1 MSILKRFITG
11 SMVAGLI
18 AGLGGCGAGVPFPGG
33 DDQEEPQVFLSPV
46 ATEADVK
53 GTTKMIAGAPVTD
66 VMDQK
71 LNDAIGTL
79 QDPGAQEQV
88 HLKAVDQIMESLF
101 MSNLVVLPTQG
112 VPEADP
118 SIADHD
124 QMLTDAIAALNQ
136 HINTAGFAG
145 TEASKAAAWEARNFL
160 QVFQEAAEVI
170 GQQTAACDPQT
181 MQGPSCDLL
190 RAPDE
195 GGVLVDSVLN
205 PCSCDLDHDD
215 DVDHADLAIFK
226 ACARGPA
233 LPVGPGPGCDCADLD
248 GDGDADQTDF
258 AIIQRAH
265 AGENNT
271 PGPCDAQTNAFSREV
286 RSPFFAG
293 TPSPDIQEQ
302 VIVPDSLAEGECA
315 VVLKEIQGVKAVV
328 RPVLIPIW
336 VEPWYARAT
345 IVGFKTVW
353 IWEFVPAEFLKT
365 ISYCNSFGTLT
376 TNVEIQTVLER
387 QLLHFWSFMRQDVTL
402 HEN

>member
-145 TEASKAAAWEARNFL
+145 TEASKAAAGTDSKEVEL
-160 QVFQEAAEVI
+160 YVDYQEAKSRI
-170 GQQTAACDPQT
+170 GEDPSWT
-181 MQGPSCDLL
+181 S
-190 RAPDE
+190 
-195 GGVLVDSVLN
+195 
-205 PCSCDLDHDD
+205 
-215 DVDHADLAIFK
+215 
-226 ACARGPA
+226 
-233 LPVGPGPGCDCADLD
+233 
-248 GDGDADQTDF
+248 
-258 AIIQRAH
+258 
-265 AGENNT
+265 
-271 PGPCDAQTNAFSREV
+271 
-286 RSPFFAG
+286 
-293 TPSPDIQEQ
+293 
-302 VIVPDSLAEGECA
+302 
-315 VVLKEIQGVKAVV
+315 
-328 RPVLIPIW
+328 
-336 VEPWYARAT
+336 ARADRAREEWCACRN
-345 IVGFKTVW
+345 GR
-353 IWEFVPAEFLKT
+353 LR
-365 ISYCNSFGTLT
+365 
-376 TNVEIQTVLER
+376 R
-387 QLLHFWSFMRQDVTL
+387 Q
-402 HEN
+402 